1 MNEEQDMAFNIDNV
15 NSTLGNA
22 AAQFEGNV
30 EQKVQSLQGKDVSN
44 QEMLDL
50 QFQLSKWQ
58 LATSLQSNVMKTLSE
73 GIRGT
78 IQNLR

>member
-1 MNEEQDMAFNIDNV
+1 MAFNIDNV

>member
-1 MNEEQDMAFNIDNV
+1 MAFNIDSV

-22 AAQFEGNV
+22 AATFEKNV
-30 EQKVQSLQGKDVSN
+30 DQKVSSLQGKDVSN

-58 LATSLQSNVMKTLSE
+58 LATSLQSNVMKTLNE